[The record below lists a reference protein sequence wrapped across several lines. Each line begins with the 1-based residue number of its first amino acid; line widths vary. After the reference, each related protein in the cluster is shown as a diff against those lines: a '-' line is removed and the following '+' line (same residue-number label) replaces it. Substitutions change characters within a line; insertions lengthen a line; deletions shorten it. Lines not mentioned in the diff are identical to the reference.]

1 MYIDVLCIDKMI
13 NVRYLDRG
21 LTEGIPSSTFDSDY

>member
-1 MYIDVLCIDKMI
+1 MYICDKII

-21 LTEGIPSSTFDSDY
+21 LTEGITSPSFDNDY

>member
-21 LTEGIPSSTFDSDY
+21 LTEGITSPSFDNDY